1 MALMFLIFRLSQFHN
16 HFTSKVYNKIMK
28 PDGSGKITNLREFIE
43 YKGGDTSLIVPK
55 PKKTKAH
62 K

>member
-1 MALMFLIFRLSQFHN
+1 MFSRLGEEWFN
-16 HFTSKVYNKIMK
+16 DYWMNYNKIMK